1 MWAPQSHISV
11 HLSVSD
17 TRTSRTPE
25 VPCLWS
31 QFSGTPSPLWSQ
43 SDSKKVECKGLNMQ
57 ALATRVS
64 TLYMNWKNILKQS
77 IFTLCYFHV
86 FFFGKSIPIIGFLL
100 RTRKMRDCLG
110 LGLTLAASVKG
121 TQRSMTRPLPTFGK
135 FSASPGHPEIL
146 HPWLPLHVPL
156 LDVFHFVPGSSPFS
170 DLSVEHCKSA
180 APAPHPPHS
189 SLTTFNPC
197 ALYPS
202 LSPVLSVLTWPCGF
216 GKEGDWLPL
225 LLPLP

>member
-1 MWAPQSHISV
+1 MLVISIFRHTKPTLITVRLKEGGMQRTQYSSTSH
-11 HLSVSD
+11 
-17 TRTSRTPE
+17 
-25 VPCLWS
+25 
-31 QFSGTPSPLWSQ
+31 QGFYPLYEL
-43 SDSKKVECKGLNMQ
+43 KK
-57 ALATRVS
+57 
-64 TLYMNWKNILKQS
+64 ILKHS

-86 FFFGKSIPIIGFLL
+86 FSFGKSIPIIGFLL

-121 TQRSMTRPLPTFGK
+121 TQRSMTRPLPTCGK

-146 HPWLPLHVPL
+146 HLWLPLHVPL
-156 LDVFHFVPGSSPFS
+156 LDFFHFVPGSSPFS

-202 LSPVLSVLTWPCGF
+202 LSPVLSVLT
-216 GKEGDWLPL
+216 
-225 LLPLP
+225 